1 MSRSSSRP
9 VPVVRRPL
17 FWVGVAAVAAVA
29 GVGIR
34 LGLADRPDPLPGFDQ
49 DRAYALVTEQTDFG
63 PRAPGTAAH
72 DSMRVWL
79 VARLGA
85 LADRVVEQRITIPD
99 PRDTSRVF
107 SGTNVIASWQPD
119 ATRRVLLAA
128 HWDTRPV
135 ADNDPDPA
143 RRIEPVLGAN
153 DAGSGVAVL
162 LEIAR
167 LLNAHPLPQR
177 VGIDIV
183 LFDLEDLGTTDPSVP
198 EAQRIPFAMGSEM
211 FVRDNP
217 GYRPAWGILLDM
229 VGDTDLRL
237 PKEGYSVQYAPEVVE
252 RVWAAARR
260 VGSTA
265 FLDEVGPAVQDDH
278 VPFLREGIP
287 VVDLIQTPF
296 PATWHTTSDTPA
308 NVSAES
314 LGQVGRVVVEL
325 LWRPDADA

>member
-1 MSRSSSRP
+1 MSRPTRSEPP
-9 VPVVRRPL
+9 VWRRPS
-17 FWVGVAAVAAVA
+17 FWIGLVVLAVIAAVGFLMGRNSRAPELPEFDAA
-29 GVGIR
+29 
-34 LGLADRPDPLPGFDQ
+34 
-49 DRAYALVTEQTDFG
+49 RAYSLVSQQTDFG
-63 PRAPGTAAH
+63 PRVPGTAAH

-79 VARLGA
+79 VERLGFY
-85 LADRVVEQRITIPD
+85 ADRVVEQRITIPD

-119 ATRRVLLAA
+119 ATERVLLAA

-135 ADNDPDPA
+135 ADNDPDPD

-167 LLNAHPLPQR
+167 LLDAHPLAR
-177 VGIDIV
+177 RAGVDVV
-183 LFDLEDLGTTDPSVP
+183 LFDLEDLGTIDPAVP
-198 EAQRIPFAMGSEM
+198 EDERIPFAMGSEM

-217 GYRPAWGILLDM
+217 GYRPAWGVLLDM
-229 VGDTDLRL
+229 VGDTDLRI
-237 PKEGYSVQYAPEVVE
+237 PKEGYSVQYAPQVVE
-252 RVWAAARR
+252 RVWASARR
-260 VGSTA
+260 VDATA
-265 FLDEVGPAVQDDH
+265 FLDEVGPAIQDDH

-296 PATWHTTSDTPA
+296 PDTWHTTQDTPE

-314 LGQVGRVVVEL
+314 LGQVGRVLVDL
-325 LWRPDADA
+325 LWGTESE